1 MAATSRFRSGNVEMK
16 SSLKGQ
22 AGRDE
27 MIGEFDRWMR
37 NGEGCCAKVIFRGV
51 VIMAGRSFQSKV
63 CRCEQAVAS
72 NKTAPKNITNNGK
85 HKQTS

>member
-1 MAATSRFRSGNVEMK
+1 MAATSRFRSGNSEIK

-27 MIGEFDRWMR
+27 MIAEFDRWMR
-37 NGEGCCAKVIFRGV
+37 SGEGCCAKVIFRGI

-63 CRCEQAVAS
+63 CRCEQAAAS
-72 NKTAPKNITNNGK
+72 NNHAPKNTENNGN
-85 HKQTS
+85 HQ